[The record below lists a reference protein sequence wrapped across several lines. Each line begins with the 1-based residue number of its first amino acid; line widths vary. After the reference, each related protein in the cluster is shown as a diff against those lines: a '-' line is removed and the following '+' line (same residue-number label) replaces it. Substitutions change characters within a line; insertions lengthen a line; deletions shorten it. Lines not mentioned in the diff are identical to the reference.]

1 MKIKKIIELEDRIRF
16 RTPEEL
22 QIRKNEFLKICK
34 LLNKL
39 NIQYFL
45 HSGILLGAVRE
56 KGFIPWDWDIEISV
70 NSNEV
75 FSKID
80 ILLSELN
87 ASNFYIIK
95 FNKNPLNLKIDFKG
109 KLSENVTLYT
119 ILGWNH
125 DKNKKFYWRK
135 KTKIPD
141 HFLINKKKIRLF
153 NTYHYAP
160 DPAEKYLEYM
170 YGNWRIPLRTYDKNL
185 YLSKNFYG
193 RRTFKNFFK
202 IIRNFILRILIKI
215 K

>member
-1 MKIKKIIELEDRIRF
+1 M
-16 RTPEEL
+16 
-22 QIRKNEFLKICK
+22 
-34 LLNKL
+34 NKL

-135 KTKIPD
+135 K
-141 HFLINKKKIRLF
+141 KK
-153 NTYHYAP
+153 N
-160 DPAEKYLEYM
+160 
-170 YGNWRIPLRTYDKNL
+170 
-185 YLSKNFYG
+185 S
-193 RRTFKNFFK
+193 
-202 IIRNFILRILIKI
+202 
-215 K
+215 